1 MTEYRVKVQ
10 GTNTDAHL
18 RKDVAVRNIAEL
30 NANLARI
37 ESIVAYEIQRNLPHT
52 IAVSSVGV
60 QFMVDA
66 RAVEGDV
73 TYAGDPKDIVDLHIF
88 LVNLPRLV
96 FERLPKILSESG
108 IVRLDY
114 IPTFDVSS
122 APVDPLPA
130 PSRSGSPQ
138 PVPPIPPA
146 PAAPAASGP
155 DRWNRSMQL
164 VLIALACCA
173 VVLVVVAIVMI
184 IHLGFVGR
192 GSNPCE
198 CGVTPTPTSV
208 LLYLRYVL

>member
-96 FERLPKILSESG
+96 FERLPRILSESG

-114 IPTFDVSS
+114 IPSFNVSS

-130 PSRSGSPQ
+130 PLKHG
-138 PVPPIPPA
+138 VPPPIPPVPPA

-155 DRWNRSMQL
+155 DRWNRAMQL
-164 VLIALACCA
+164 VMIALASCA
-173 VVLVVVAIVMI
+173 VILVVVAIIML
-184 IHLGFVGR
+184 IHLGFAGC
-192 GSNPCE
+192 GSDPCE
-198 CGVTPTPTSV
+198 RGATPTPTSV
-208 LLYLRYVL
+208 LLFLRYVL

>member
-37 ESIVAYEIQRNLPHT
+37 ESIVAYEIQRNLPQT

-122 APVDPLPA
+122 APVDPLP
-130 PSRSGSPQ
+130 SPVK
-138 PVPPIPPA
+138 PGVPPPTPPIPPA

-155 DRWNRSMQL
+155 DRWNRAMQL
-164 VLIALACCA
+164 VMIALACCA
-173 VVLVVVAIVMI
+173 VVLVIVATVVVVRIGFFSCGPDAGDAGAKTRDVLSVAIK
-184 IHLGFVGR
+184 
-192 GSNPCE
+192 
-198 CGVTPTPTSV
+198 
-208 LLYLRYVL
+208 YL